1 MRVLLVED
9 ETMLRESL
17 AHTLNSEFDIEV
29 VETLGDAA
37 NVMEV
42 LCSTPVDIILM
53 DVCTEGG
60 SSGIVA
66 AKKAKEEF
74 PEIRIVIMTGLP
86 EMTFV
91 DLAKEAGV
99 DSFIY
104 KNVGTSEL
112 LGVLRSTLEGY
123 STYPTKRPIAM
134 VDDFR
139 FDSEEIASERGYGK
153 TTHCQSAC
161 QDKLRQRTKAGSAH
175 DIKRLHRPR
184 PQVIIHLEKMHE
196 NRSNR
201 PSIAIGPISKSV
213 RIKTQTK
220 SEWQSD
226 VKTISP
232 P

>member
-139 FDSEEIASERGYGK
+139 FDSEEIAI
-153 TTHCQSAC
+153 
-161 QDKLRQRTKAGSAH
+161 LRLT
-175 DIKRLHRPR
+175 
-184 PQVIIHLEKMHE
+184 
-196 NRSNR
+196 
-201 PSIAIGPISKSV
+201 
-213 RIKTQTK
+213 
-220 SEWQSD
+220 
-226 VKTISP
+226 
-232 P
+232 

>member
-17 AHTLNSEFDIEV
+17 AHTLDGEFDIEV

-42 LCSTPVDIILM
+42 LCSTPVDVILM

-66 AKKAKEEF
+66 AKKAKEKF

-123 STYPTKRPIAM
+123 ST
-134 VDDFR
+134 
-139 FDSEEIASERGYGK
+139 
-153 TTHCQSAC
+153 
-161 QDKLRQRTKAGSAH
+161 
-175 DIKRLHRPR
+175 
-184 PQVIIHLEKMHE
+184 
-196 NRSNR
+196 
-201 PSIAIGPISKSV
+201 
-213 RIKTQTK
+213 
-220 SEWQSD
+220 
-226 VKTISP
+226 
-232 P
+232 